1 MVHMFNEQFIND
13 KVSKHLTVQTYLD
26 ELTFAMLAQAQ
37 EGLVEHRRDGDAT
50 VERTHGAVDWYIVL
64 SDERGQKAAL
74 SIEYGHGEYL
84 RWVTPKNGDP
94 YIVKVPAT
102 QPTYIL
108 TNATRIPKRQRRVN
122 GKP

>member
-1 MVHMFNEQFIND
+1 MVQMFNEKYIND
-13 KVSKHLTVQTYLD
+13 KVSKHLTVQSYLD
-26 ELTFAMLAQAQ
+26 ELTFAMLAKAQ

-50 VERTHGAVDWYIVL
+50 VERTHGRVDWYVVL

-74 SIEYGHGEYL
+74 SIEFGHGEYL

-94 YIVKVPAT
+94 YIVTVPAT

-108 TNATRIPKRQRRVN
+108 TNATRIPKKQRRVK